1 MAYRRYN
8 KFHAK
13 KATVGDKRFD
23 SQKESIRYMGLCAK
37 EARGEIRDLQTQV
50 KFVLIPSQRGEDG
63 RVIEREC
70 AYFADFTY
78 YDTDGN
84 YIVEDVKGMK
94 TPEYIIKRKLMLKV
108 YGIRIKEI

>member
-13 KATVGDKRFD
+13 KTTVGDKRFD

-37 EARGEIRDLQTQV
+37 EARGEIRDLRTQV
-50 KFVLIPSQRGEDG
+50 KFVLIPAQRGEDG

-70 AYFADFTY
+70 AYYADFVY
-78 YDTDGN
+78 YDNGQMV
-84 YIVEDVKGMK
+84 VEDVKGMK
-94 TPEYIIKRKLMLKV
+94 TPEYIIKRKLMLQI